1 MVLVLQFQLVLVD
14 IFRCGVQLY
23 CGCWA
28 EIATMGIGW
37 RMIFLSNYSEN
48 NQKSLK
54 WKGSTLGWSVG

>member
-1 MVLVLQFQLVLVD
+1 MVWVLQFQLVLVD